1 MIRTEFQNGNLL
13 DPTAKEAV
21 KKSERRVLKKFKLT
35 NHFQEVQHP
44 WDDLYEKTSFLFLEY
59 LKLNFLQPRRLR
71 RN

>member
-44 WDDLYEKTSFLFLEY
+44 
-59 LKLNFLQPRRLR
+59 
-71 RN
+71 

>member
-1 MIRTEFQNGNLL
+1 MFNKLTLLLLQRFSAASATRPAAMIRTEFQNGNLL

-44 WDDLYEKTSFLFLEY
+44 
-59 LKLNFLQPRRLR
+59 
-71 RN
+71 